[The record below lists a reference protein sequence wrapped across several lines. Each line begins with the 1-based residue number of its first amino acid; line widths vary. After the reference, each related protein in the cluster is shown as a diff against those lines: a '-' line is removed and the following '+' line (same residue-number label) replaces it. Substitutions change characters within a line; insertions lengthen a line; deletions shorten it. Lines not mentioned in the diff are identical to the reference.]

1 MGQSFA
7 SICAVG
13 FVAFA
18 LDNAV
23 VLLARKKV
31 LRLSQNFPAAQ
42 KGTVH
47 EGMALTERKPHSP
60 ATVQGVTKGN
70 LSELYLSLQG
80 EGLWVGIPMVFVRTT
95 GCHRRCK
102 YCDTEYALVA
112 ERKARLWLRWRTGDP
127 DLMVDNPVP
136 FGQVVE
142 WVRQTASG
150 LTSWV
155 TFTGGEPLLQADFL
169 AALGKALKERGF
181 RILLETEGGL
191 PEGLRKV
198 LPVVD
203 AIAADI
209 KLPSTTGE
217 PLDWQ
222 ATETFFRLIAQSGK
236 EACAKVVITPDIDE
250 SEFRQAVTMLAQ
262 LHAEHRQTLP
272 LILQPV
278 TPARFVTE
286 PPSLA
291 LLLRLLALAH
301 SHLPD
306 VRIVPQV
313 HKFVNLA

>member
-1 MGQSFA
+1 
-7 SICAVG
+7 
-13 FVAFA
+13 
-18 LDNAV
+18 
-23 VLLARKKV
+23 
-31 LRLSQNFPAAQ
+31 
-42 KGTVH
+42 
-47 EGMALTERKPHSP
+47 MALTERKPLSST
-60 ATVQGVTKGN
+60 AIQSVAKGN

-112 ERKARLWLRWRTGDP
+112 ERRARLWLRWRTGDP
-127 DLMVDNPVP
+127 DLMVDNPVL

-142 WVRQTASG
+142 WVRQAASG

-191 PEGLRKV
+191 PEALRKV
-198 LPVVD
+198 LPVMD

-222 ATETFFRLIAQSGK
+222 ATETFFRLLAQSGK
-236 EACAKVVITPDIDE
+236 EACVKIVITPDIDE
-250 SEFRQAVTMLAQ
+250 GEFQRAVMMLAQ
-262 LHAEHRQTLP
+262 LSSQHRPTFSSIP

-291 LLLRLLALAH
+291 LLLRLLASAR

>member
-1 MGQSFA
+1 M
-7 SICAVG
+7 
-13 FVAFA
+13 
-18 LDNAV
+18 
-23 VLLARKKV
+23 
-31 LRLSQNFPAAQ
+31 
-42 KGTVH
+42 VH
-47 EGMALTERKPHSP
+47 VSMALTERTPLSA
-60 ATVQGVTKGN
+60 ATVQRVAKGN

-80 EGLWVGIPMVFVRTT
+80 EGIWVGIPMVFVRTT
-95 GCHRRCK
+95 GCHRRCR

-127 DLMVDNPVP
+127 DLVVDNPVLLN
-136 FGQVVE
+136 QVVE
-142 WVRQTASG
+142 WVEQTASG
-150 LTSWV
+150 LTDWV

-169 AALGKALKERGF
+169 TALGKALKEKGF

-191 PEGLRKV
+191 PEALRKV
-198 LPVVD
+198 LPIVD
-203 AIAADI
+203 AVAADI

-222 ATETFFRLIAQSGK
+222 ATATFFRLIAQSGK
-236 EACAKVVITPDIDE
+236 DACAKVVITPDIDE
-250 SEFRQAVTMLAQ
+250 KEFQQAVTMLAQ
-262 LHAEHRQTLP
+262 LRAEQPQALP

-291 LLLRLLALAH
+291 LLLRLMALAR

>member
-1 MGQSFA
+1 M
-7 SICAVG
+7 
-13 FVAFA
+13 
-18 LDNAV
+18 
-23 VLLARKKV
+23 
-31 LRLSQNFPAAQ
+31 
-42 KGTVH
+42 VH
-47 EGMALTERKPHSP
+47 EDMALTERKPHSST
-60 ATVQGVTKGN
+60 AIQSVAKGN

-127 DLMVDNPVP
+127 DLVVDNPIP
-136 FGQVVE
+136 LSQVVA
-142 WVRQTASG
+142 WVTQAADG
-150 LTSWV
+150 LTDWV

-169 AALGKALKERGF
+169 AMLAKALKEQGF

-191 PEGLRKV
+191 PEALRKV
-198 LPVVD
+198 LPFVD

-217 PLDWQ
+217 PLNWQ
-222 ATETFFRLIAQSGK
+222 ATETFLSLLAQSGK
-236 EACAKVVITPDIDE
+236 EACAKIVITPDIDE
-250 SEFRQAVTMLAQ
+250 GEFLLAVTMLAQ
-262 LHAEHRQTLP
+262 LSSQHRKAFSPIP

-291 LLLRLLALAH
+291 LLLRLLASAR
-301 SHLPD
+301 SQLPD

-313 HKFVNLA
+313 HKFVNLRERSWQHAAV